1 MALRVIE
8 DASNFSEDLT
18 SGIVV
23 VESDLERGGLA
34 IEELAG
40 HNARHKALGYAN
52 SKGIADARINGT
64 PTGAYP
70 LNSEGQSL
78 DEVKDENGESRPPQ
92 HPDMQVVAY
101 RIDIPVV
108 RKLV

>member
-1 MALRVIE
+1 MALRVVE
-8 DASNFSEDLT
+8 EASNFSEDFT

-23 VESDLERGGLA
+23 LESDLERGGLA
-34 IEELAG
+34 IEELTG

-52 SKGIADARINGT
+52 SKGVADARINGT

-70 LNSEGQSL
+70 INADGKSL
-78 DEVKDENGESRPPQ
+78 DEVKDENGESLPPQ
-92 HPDMQVVAY
+92 HPDMQAAAR
-101 RIDIPVV
+101 RIDVPVV